1 MDMISKMTMT
11 LKYMSETLNN
21 WSTSHYN
28 VMRTDPDNNK
38 VRSILSRNINMCFLP
53 GTTVSVTSLEAH
65 IFIKTQLKV
74 CKWISRFNSY
84 FHPGPVFL

>member
-1 MDMISKMTMT
+1 MTMN

-38 VRSILSRNINMCFLP
+38 VRSRQAYSSHHQLIFGFASDSIKLNQNYYKSETAMLSGMEW
-53 GTTVSVTSLEAH
+53 TES
-65 IFIKTQLKV
+65 TQ
-74 CKWISRFNSY
+74 
-84 FHPGPVFL
+84 